1 MSILLDDQPVV
12 LDDLEFEVPCAM
24 KCGHPADVYVTCR
37 FCDTNAGA
45 LCYRHLQAKRAEAA
59 QMLRTKKAIACAQ
72 CARVALTFDD
82 LFEVVDL

>member
-24 KCGHPADVYVTCR
+24 KCGNPADVYVTCR

-45 LCYRHLQAKRAEAA
+45 LCHRHLLAKRAEAE
-59 QMLRTKKAIACAQ
+59 QMLHAKKAIACGQ
-72 CARVALTFDD
+72 CSRVALTFDD